1 MGCFNVTYQK
11 KKIKD
16 DVFAC
21 VHALCVSCK
30 CQKNVIAVLK
40 LCMKQYAGT
49 KCTLDY
55 AHGCKKTASLVVF
68 PYKTVKLFKKWFV
81 FEA

>member
-1 MGCFNVTYQK
+1 MCNIPK
-11 KKIKD
+11 KKKKKD
-16 DVFAC
+16 QGRMCLLVYM
-21 VHALCVSCK
+21 LCVCPA
-30 CQKNVIAVLK
+30 NVKIVAVLK

-68 PYKTVKLFKKWFV
+68 PYKTKSKIV
-81 FEA
+81 